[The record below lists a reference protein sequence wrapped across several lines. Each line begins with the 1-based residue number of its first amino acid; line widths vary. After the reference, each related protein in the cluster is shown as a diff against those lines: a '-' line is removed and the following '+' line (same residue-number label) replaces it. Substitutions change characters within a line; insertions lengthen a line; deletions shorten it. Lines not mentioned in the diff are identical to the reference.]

1 MYPNVPRMHP
11 NVPECTPTFY
21 PNVPWPFAVRENR
34 FSCGF
39 VWGEALVGGA
49 RESVCS
55 LPNRKTRVRCAVNAR
70 TLVFCMGGNCSMAI
84 VALVDL
90 SPIGERVSAAR
101 PKTRFSFSYWGKNA
115 ELARIKWRR
124 KPRLTAAKHVVF
136 ISLRLCHVIKHV
148 YIMIAWIIY
157 VFVYG
162 FATVFMFAGLS
173 HTIIAS
179 ARCGVCWGDPRY

>member
-1 MYPNVPRMHP
+1 MYPYFL
-11 NVPECTPTFY
+11 PECTLTIRG
-21 PNVPWPFAVRENR
+21 AENR
-34 FSCGF
+34 FPCGF
-39 VWGEALVGGA
+39 VLGEALVGGA

-101 PKTRFSFSYWGKNA
+101 PKTRFSFSDWGKNA

-124 KPRLTAAKHVVF
+124 KPRLTAAKHDV
-136 ISLRLCHVIKHV
+136 L
-148 YIMIAWIIY
+148 
-157 VFVYG
+157 
-162 FATVFMFAGLS
+162 
-173 HTIIAS
+173 
-179 ARCGVCWGDPRY
+179 